1 MDFSSGYYITAYCD
15 IDPLGNVLKTSIRH
29 DHNIALWKVDANEV
43 SLLHHCELERISG
56 YKHHRIPFFS
66 VDDFY
71 QFVDKILLP
80 YGISHTDIKGYI
92 GIKDISNSLIVEM
105 NEKYAYHS
113 LCHLYASMGMESD
126 IFYNENILALSL
138 DGEPDTII
146 DASARKKKYF
156 AGAYSQKGKVELF
169 PASSPGVLWSVAV
182 DILGMQEGTLMA
194 LASASMSRS
203 YEVYS
208 ITGTVENLDDVLSV
222 HSKIRQICDNIMNYD
237 EADKGKKFN
246 FWDTRFSDYENR
258 VSMIMKII
266 QEMSLEIVDRSIEYA
281 IHIYGIIPEQTCI
294 ALGGGYA
301 LNCPTNTYIK
311 NKYNFKKQ
319 LIIPCVNDGGQAV
332 GIGLHFFYNNCLN
345 VKFSFQNAYLGSTS
359 NRYSEQFEKHI
370 ESVYNGLDLLVQ
382 DIESGPIIWYSGRS
396 ESGPRALGNRSLLAD
411 PRRIES
417 KNRLN
422 EIKKREWWRPVAP
435 IVLEEE
441 CAKWF
446 KDCFESEYMLN
457 NFSIKNDK
465 EKLVPAIVHLD
476 GTSRV
481 QTVNKENKCLYQV
494 LKMFYERTGIPI
506 LCNTSLNDKGE
517 PIVDTI
523 DQVFNFALRKK
534 IEIVYINGKRYKMR
548 NFESYS
554 ENKPMAREE
563 ELFVPDSQIIEKINA
578 YNITAR
584 EYFMY
589 KNCGL
594 LPQYNFEDEGD
605 VKRFKKMMTKVNSMY
620 IRRTES
626 E

>member
-1 MDFSSGYYITAYCD
+1 MNFSNGYYITAYCD
-15 IDPLGNVLKTSIRH
+15 IDPLGNILKTSIRH
-29 DHNIALWKVDANEV
+29 DHNVALWKINANEV
-43 SLLHHCELERISG
+43 SLLYHCELERVTG
-56 YKHHRIPFFS
+56 YKHHRIPFYS

-71 QFVDKILLP
+71 QFIDKILLP
-80 YGISHTDIKGYI
+80 FGISHAEIKGYI
-92 GIKDISNSLIVEM
+92 GMKDISNCLAVEM
-105 NEKYAYHS
+105 NETYAYHS
-113 LCHLYASMGMESD
+113 LCHLYASMGMKSD

-146 DASARKKKYF
+146 DVFARKKNYY
-156 AGAYSQKGKVELF
+156 AGAYSEKGNVELF
-169 PASSPGVLWSVAV
+169 PASSPGILWSIAA
-182 DILGMQEGTLMA
+182 DILNMQEGTLMA
-194 LASASMSRS
+194 LASASMSCS
-203 YEVYS
+203 YEVYNIIDS
-208 ITGTVENLDDVLSV
+208 VENLNDVLLM
-222 HSKIRQICDNIMNYD
+222 HSKIRKICNNIMKYT

-258 VSMIMKII
+258 ISMIMKIVQKI
-266 QEMSLEIVDRSIEYA
+266 SLEVVEKSIEYA
-281 IHIYGIIPEQTCI
+281 ILKYKIVPEQTYI

-319 LIIPCVNDGGQAV
+319 LIIPCVNDGGQAI

-345 VKFSFQNAYLGSTS
+345 VKFSFQSAYLGSTS
-359 NRYSEQFEKHI
+359 NRYSVQFERYI
-370 ESVYNGLDLLVQ
+370 ESVYNGLDFMVQ
-382 DIESGPIIWYSGRS
+382 DIENGPIIWFNGRA
-396 ESGPRALGNRSLLAD
+396 ESGPRALGNRSILAD

-417 KNRLN
+417 KNKLN

-435 IVLEEE
+435 IILQEE
-441 CAKWF
+441 CANWF

-457 NFSIKNDK
+457 NFSIKDDK

-481 QTVNKENKCLYQV
+481 QTVNKGNKYLYQI
-494 LKMFYERTGIPI
+494 LKIFYEKTGIPI

-517 PIVDTI
+517 PIIDTI
-523 DQVFNFALRKK
+523 DQAFNFALRKR
-534 IEIVYINGKRYKMR
+534 IVIVYINGKRYKMC
-548 NFESYS
+548 NFESYA
-554 ENKPMAREE
+554 ENNPMAREE
-563 ELFVPDSQIIEKINA
+563 ELFVRASKDIEKINT

-594 LPQYNFEDEGD
+594 LPQYNFEKEGD
-605 VKRFKKMMTKVNSMY
+605 VKRFKKMMSKVNNMY
-620 IRRTES
+620 IRRIES